1 MARYYYEVIAA
12 WFMKTNMA
20 DSMQRKNI
28 IIGVSGSV
36 AAIKLP
42 ELIVKI
48 NERFSDVAVKV
59 ISTKNARK
67 FFKPHEVDAEV
78 LTDENEWTTWEKI
91 GDPVLH
97 IDLCKWAD
105 LMVIAPLDANTLAK
119 VANGICDNLLT
130 CVVRAWR
137 RERPLLFAPAMNS
150 FMYDHPLTL
159 LQIESLQSFGYK
171 LIPPV
176 EKKLACGD
184 FGIGAMASTDDT
196 VNAIEINLI

>member
-1 MARYYYEVIAA
+1 
-12 WFMKTNMA
+12 MA
-20 DSMQRKNI
+20 DSKLRRNV

-36 AAIKLP
+36 AVIKLP
-42 ELIVKI
+42 ELVENI
-48 NERFSDVAVKV
+48 NKRLPDVQVKV
-59 ISTKNARK
+59 ISTRNAGK
-67 FFKPHEVDAEV
+67 FFKAHEIDAEV
-78 LTDENEWTTWEKI
+78 LHDEDEWTKWEKI

-119 VANGICDNLLT
+119 IANGICDNLLT

-137 RERPLLFAPAMNS
+137 REKPLLFAPAMNS

-159 LQIESLQSFGYK
+159 QQIKSLQSFGYK

-184 FGIGAMASTDDT
+184 FGIGAMATTDDI
-196 VNAIEINLI
+196 VNEIESNLP

>member
-1 MARYYYEVIAA
+1 
-12 WFMKTNMA
+12 MA
-20 DSMQRKNI
+20 DSKLRRNI

-42 ELIVKI
+42 ELVVKT
-48 NERFSDVAVKV
+48 NKRFSDAAVKV
-59 ISTKNARK
+59 ISTKNALN
-67 FFKPHEVDAEV
+67 FFKTHEVSAEV
-78 LTDENEWTTWEKI
+78 LTDENEWTKWEKI
-91 GDPVLH
+91 GDPILH

-119 VANGICDNLLT
+119 IANGMCDNLLT

-137 RERPLLFAPAMNS
+137 GEKPLIFAPAMNS

-159 LQIESLQSFGYK
+159 QQISTLQSFGYK

-184 FGIGAMASTDDT
+184 YGIGAMASTDDIA
-196 VNAIEINLI
+196 NAIETILI

>member
-1 MARYYYEVIAA
+1 MVQ
-12 WFMKTNMA
+12 KTNMA
-20 DSMQRKNI
+20 DSKLRGNI

-42 ELIVKI
+42 ELVEKI
-48 NERFSDVAVKV
+48 NKRLPDVQVKV
-59 ISTKNARK
+59 ISTKNAQK
-67 FFKPHEVDAEV
+67 FFRPHEIDAEV
-78 LTDENEWTTWEKI
+78 FNDEDEWIKWEKI

-97 IDLCKWAD
+97 IDLCKWTD

-119 VANGICDNLLT
+119 ISNGICDNLLT

-137 RERPLLFAPAMNS
+137 RQKPLLFAPAMNS

-159 LQIESLQSFGYK
+159 QQIKSLQSFGYK

-184 FGIGAMASTDDT
+184 FGIGAMATTDDI
-196 VNAIEINLI
+196 VNEIESNIP